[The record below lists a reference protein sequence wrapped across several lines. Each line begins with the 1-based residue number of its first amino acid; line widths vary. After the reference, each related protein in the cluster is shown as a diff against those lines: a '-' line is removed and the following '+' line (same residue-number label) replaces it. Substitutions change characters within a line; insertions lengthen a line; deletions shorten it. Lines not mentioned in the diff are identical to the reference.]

1 MDDKEDGEEEDDED
15 QNPWSITE
23 APQTSD
29 RYGECLMPVTPA
41 VDPDM
46 SPQSG
51 MRFGKALTWLTWSRA
66 VFFLGWSNRI

>member
-1 MDDKEDGEEEDDED
+1 MDGKEDGEEEDDED

-29 RYGECLMPVTPA
+29 RYGECLLPVTPA

-51 MRFGKALTWLTWSRA
+51 MRFGKALTCCC
-66 VFFLGWSNRI
+66 FFLGWSNRI